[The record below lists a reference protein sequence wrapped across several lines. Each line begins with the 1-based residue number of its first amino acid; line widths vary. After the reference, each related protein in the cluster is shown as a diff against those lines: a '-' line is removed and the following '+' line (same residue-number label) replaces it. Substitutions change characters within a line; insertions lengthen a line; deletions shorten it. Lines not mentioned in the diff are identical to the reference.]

1 MYVESFSIA
10 LLLAQSGDNN
20 KDEASI
26 LLLLVLD
33 DLASEDD
40 SVADPLPEHGAA
52 LLGHGHTHC
61 SLGGTSWR

>member
-1 MYVESFSIA
+1 MCVASFSIA
-10 LLLAQSGDNN
+10 LLLAQNGDNSTG
-20 KDEASI
+20 EASI
-26 LLLLVLD
+26 LLFLVLD

-52 LLGHGHTHC
+52 LLWPRHAHC